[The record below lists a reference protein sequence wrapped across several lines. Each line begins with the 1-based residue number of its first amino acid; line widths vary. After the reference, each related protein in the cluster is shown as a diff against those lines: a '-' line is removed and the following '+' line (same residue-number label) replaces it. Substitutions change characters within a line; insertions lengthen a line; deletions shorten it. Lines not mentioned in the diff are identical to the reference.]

1 VASGAVLVKLGS
13 VTHSFDVGQRLAPL
27 ALLGPAAEGRLS
39 LLAPDNAHLYPPGY
53 YMLFCLDAAGTP
65 SVARMVQLGKAA

>member
-1 VASGAVLVKLGS
+1 MADRCCTS
-13 VTHSFDVGQRLAPL
+13 VGEELIAVGQRLAPL